1 MDPTF
6 RLGQLTQLT
15 GVRGE
20 LLRAWETRYGFPTAS
35 RTSGRHRRYSR
46 EQVEAIRQA
55 AMLIR
60 SGFRAKEAIAMVQEQ
75 SEGAAPPAS
84 LPPTGDVDALT
95 DLLLAGDATRGLALL
110 RESWLGLGFEAT
122 LEQHVI
128 PSLRRIGDAW
138 AAGRASVAQEHAAT
152 GIVLSWLGAVRSEL
166 ALPQRPPRV
175 LIATPQGEE
184 HAMGVWA
191 LELLLAQR
199 GIAALA
205 LGANVPTADLVAE
218 VRRRSP
224 AALVLAIARPGLR
237 PVVGTVALAVH
248 RLPARGRPIIYVGGA
263 GAPASLPAGVRPLP
277 GSLTAAAEELAHT
290 YGMANGTRRSSTP
303 GRRARRR

>member
-1 MDPTF
+1 MNSKTAMDPTF

-20 LLRAWETRYGFPTAS
+20 LLRAWETRYGFPAAS

-46 EQVEAIRQA
+46 EQVEAVRQA

-60 SGFRAKEAIAMVQEQ
+60 SGFRAKEAIAMVQAQ
-75 SEGAAPPAS
+75 SVGPARPVS
-84 LPPTGDVDALT
+84 FPPTRDVDALT
-95 DLLLAGDATRGLALL
+95 DLLLAGNATRGLAAL
-110 RESWLGLGFEAT
+110 RESWLALGFEAT
-122 LEQHVI
+122 LEERVV

-184 HAMGVWA
+184 HAVGVWA

-199 GIAALA
+199 GIPALA
-205 LGANVPTADLVAE
+205 LGANVPTADLIAE
-218 VRRRSP
+218 VRRRRP
-224 AALVLAIARPGLR
+224 AAIVLAIARPGLR
-237 PVVGTVALAVH
+237 PVLGKVALAVR
-248 RLPARGRPIIYVGGA
+248 RLPAGGRPIIYVGGA
-263 GAPASLPAGVRPLP
+263 GAPASLPASLRSLP
-277 GSLTAAAEELAHT
+277 GTLTAAADELARTAHRP
-290 YGMANGTRRSSTP
+290 APRLN
-303 GRRARRR
+303 A